1 MSDTQTQDR
10 NRRRV
15 LQGVVT
21 SDKMDKSITVLVE
34 RRFAHPKYGKFVR
47 SHKKYHAH
55 DEQNEAHVGDTVE
68 VAATRPLSK
77 TKRWRLVR
85 IIDSPLIRTGPTSAE
100 TGAEAMTAEA
110 DGGDA

>member
-1 MSDTQTQDR
+1 MSDTQTQTR
-10 NRRRV
+10 NRRRL

-55 DEQNEAHVGDTVE
+55 DELNEAHVGDTVE

-85 IIDSPLIRTGPTSAE
+85 ILESPALRTDPTAAE
-100 TGAEAMTAEA
+100 TGAESMTSEVE
-110 DGGDA
+110 GGDA

>member
-1 MSDTQTQDR
+1 MSDTQTSQAR

-15 LQGVVT
+15 IQGVVT

-55 DEQNEAHVGDTVE
+55 DERNEAHVGDTVE
-68 VAATRPLSK
+68 VMATRPLSK
-77 TKRWRLVR
+77 TKRWRLVDVVER
-85 IIDSPLIRTGPTSAE
+85 AR
-100 TGAEAMTAEA
+100 
-110 DGGDA
+110 